1 MKKTDKISY
10 RQKSPQDL
18 RDLLF
23 NTKKKLVE
31 NRAKLATGNLKDTS
45 VFKKI
50 KYEISL
56 ISTILSENKENDRH
70 N

>member
-10 RQKSPQDL
+10 RQKSSEELLKNLLDL
-18 RDLLF
+18 RKKF
-23 NTKKKLVE
+23 IETK
-31 NRAKLATGNLKDTS
+31 AKHGTGNLKDTS
-45 VFKKI
+45 VFSKI

-56 ISTILSENKENDRH
+56 ISTLIQEKKNDKK

>member
-10 RQKSPQDL
+10 RQKSVEELYKNLLDL
-18 RDLLF
+18 RKKF
-23 NTKKKLVE
+23 IETK
-31 NRAKLATGNLKDTS
+31 AKQATGNQKDTS
-45 VFKKI
+45 VFAKI

-56 ISTILSENKENDRH
+56 ISTLIQEKKNDKQ

>member
-10 RQKSPQDL
+10 RQKSPAELQK
-18 RDLLF
+18 LLIGL
-23 NTKKKLVE
+23 KKNLVE
-31 NRAKLATGNLKDTS
+31 NKAKLLTGNQKDTS

-56 ISTILSENKENDRH
+56 ITTLITENGK
-70 N
+70 

>member
-10 RQKSPQDL
+10 RQKSPVELEKLLIDL
-18 RDLLF
+18 
-23 NTKKKLVE
+23 KKKLVE
-31 NRAKLATGNLKDTS
+31 NRSKLLTGNQKDTS

-56 ISTILSENKENDRH
+56 ISTLITENDK
-70 N
+70 